1 MNSCKHKI
9 RILDINFDKII
20 NQIEFAGGNHFDVL
34 YEKIYIFDIIPRQKN
49 RWIQLHSSYGEIAKL
64 TLIEIIDN
72 KKEKTEIIILNFN
85 DINNFLIKLG
95 FVFLN
100 LQENIS
106 IKYKM
111 NEVLINFEISPMI
124 PAHMMIEG
132 NSSDE
137 INEVLKILE
146 IDSEKITT
154 IDIETVY
161 SEKYGIKKVKY
172 CIMDKIKSFR
182 NSEVIYMPRWMSLT
196 LSKKKQRQEQGNA

>member
-20 NQIEFAGGNHFDVL
+20 NKIEIAGGNHFDVL
-34 YEKIYIFDIIPRQKN
+34 YEKIYIFDIIPHQKN
-49 RWIQLHSSYGEIAKL
+49 RWIQLHSPYGEIAKL
-64 TLIEIIDN
+64 TLNEIIDN
-72 KKEKTEIIILNFN
+72 QKEKTEIIVSNFN
-85 DINNFLIKLG
+85 DVNNFLIKLG
-95 FVFLN
+95 FVSRS

-111 NEVLINFEISPMI
+111 NEVLISFEILPMI
-124 PAHMMIEG
+124 PIHIMIEG
-132 NSSDE
+132 NSWDE

-161 SEKYGIKKVKY
+161 QKNMK
-172 CIMDKIKSFR
+172 
-182 NSEVIYMPRWMSLT
+182 
-196 LSKKKQRQEQGNA
+196 